1 MERHGMIN
9 KLSRRTLLKSIGCAA
24 TGSLANPFV
33 YSMAAEIESTFNKNI
48 YEIPMA
54 GKVRLLH
61 TTDIH
66 AQLHPVYFR
75 EPNVNLGLGATSGKL
90 PHVVGTNLTKKL
102 AVTNDSLEAYAYTCV
117 NFEENALNYGKM
129 GGVSNIKTLFNKFR
143 SQAGGIGNTLTLDG
157 GDLWQGSA
165 TSLWTRGRDMV
176 EVSNLLGIQLMTG
189 HWEFTYTESEFLSN
203 INHFNGEFIGHNV
216 RIKEDSLFGEEYYEL
231 VKTYGGAGLFDEDTS
246 HAFRP
251 YAIKSVAGEKIAVIG
266 QAFPRTANANPPG
279 FIPDWS
285 FGIRENELTAL
296 VREIKETHSPAA
308 VILLSHNGM
317 DVDLKLAS
325 QVSGIDVILGGHTH
339 DGIPLPIHV
348 TNPEGENCLVTNAGS
363 NGKFIGV
370 MDMDIHNGELKGI
383 KYQMAPVLD
392 ELIEDAPEMTSYLQN
407 LARRVYD
414 ENIVESRSKTYHYN
428 KDRIGKTF
436 SQILNEKLAI
446 APDLLYRRGN
456 FMGSWDQLICSALAH
471 EYSSDISFSPGFRWG
486 TSLLT
491 GQWITMGD
499 VMNQCAVTYGE
510 TYLQEMTGKQVLDIL
525 EQVADNLFEPD
536 SYLQSGGDMVRVGG
550 LKYTISP
557 ENKLGERI
565 SDVIIIGSNQV
576 LAPKDVYKVSGWAV
590 VGDYPSGRLIW
601 DIIRDYILSYK
612 NSENILPLGPINHP
626 TIKGVVANKGIYS
639 YQGELI

>member
-1 MERHGMIN
+1 MIKN
-9 KLSRRTLLKSIGCAA
+9 ISRRALLKSIGYAA
-24 TGSLANPFV
+24 TGSLASPFV
-33 YSMAAEIESTFNKNI
+33 HSLAQDFEPNFSERI

-75 EPNVNLGLGATSGKL
+75 EPNVNLGVGTTQGKL
-90 PHVVGTNLTKKL
+90 PHVVGPNLTKKL
-102 AVTNDSLEAYAYTCV
+102 SITDDSLEAYAYTCV
-117 NFEENALNYGKM
+117 NFEENALRFGKM
-129 GGVSNIKTLFNKFR
+129 GGVGNIKTLFEKFR
-143 SQAGGIGNTLTLDG
+143 KQAGGVENTLTLDG

-176 EVSNLLGIQLMTG
+176 EVSNLLGVQLMTG
-189 HWEFTYTESEFLSN
+189 HWEFTYTEAEFLSN
-203 INHFNGEFIGHNV
+203 INHFDGDFIGHNV
-216 RIKEDSLFGEEYYEL
+216 KIKEDSLFGESYYEL
-231 VKTYGGAGLFDEDTS
+231 VKKYRGAGLFDEDRS
-246 HAFRP
+246 HAFKP
-251 YAIKSVAGEKIAVIG
+251 YVIKIVAGEKIAIIG

-285 FGIRENELTAL
+285 FGIREDELTDIIK
-296 VREIKETHSPAA
+296 EIKEIHNPAA
-308 VILLSHNGM
+308 IILLSHNGM

-325 QVSGIDVILGGHTH
+325 QVSGLDAILGGHTH
-339 DGIPLPIHV
+339 DGVPLPIPV
-348 TNPEGENCLVTNAGS
+348 TNPEGAVCLVTNAGS

-370 MDMDIHNGELKGI
+370 MDMDIRDGQLKGI
-383 KYQMAPVLD
+383 KYEMAPVFD
-392 ELIEDAPEMTSYLQN
+392 NLIKDAPEMMSYLTD
-407 LARRVYD
+407 LGRRVYD

-428 KDRIGKTF
+428 KARIGKTF

-456 FMGSWDQLICSALAH
+456 FMGSWDQLICSALTY

-486 TSLLT
+486 TSLLP
-491 GQWITMGD
+491 GQWITMQD

-510 TYLQEMTGKQVLDIL
+510 TYIQEMKGKQVLGIL

-557 ENKLGERI
+557 ESELGERI
-565 SDVIIIGSNQV
+565 TDVVILSSNKPLV
-576 LAPKDVYKVSGWAV
+576 ANDVYKVSGWAV
-590 VGDYPSGRLIW
+590 VGDHPSGRLIW
-601 DIIRDYILSYK
+601 DIVKDYILRHK
-612 NSENILPLGPINHP
+612 NKENILPLEPINHP
-626 TIKGVVANKGIYS
+626 TIKGMISNEGVSG